1 MVITSI
7 KTKRFQQECEAL
19 IEKLRESSNELV
31 DEIGDKVR
39 DSFYE
44 TMELNR
50 KEAFTQLFILI
61 YQHDTKALERDLLK
75 CIVLQTEDFQPSPK
89 ERVNLMRWLWSSVQ
103 YIYKDFDYS
112 ELLDK
117 VRELNQ
123 LHETMASYGEDLP
136 FV

>member
-1 MVITSI
+1 
-7 KTKRFQQECEAL
+7 
-19 IEKLRESSNELV
+19 
-31 DEIGDKVR
+31 
-39 DSFYE
+39 
-44 TMELNR
+44 MELNR

-117 VRELNQ
+117 VRELNELQ
-123 LHETMASYGEDLP
+123 EDIFLP
-136 FV
+136 DINILKKKEKYKPNKNV

>member
-1 MVITSI
+1 
-7 KTKRFQQECEAL
+7 
-19 IEKLRESSNELV
+19 
-31 DEIGDKVR
+31 
-39 DSFYE
+39 
-44 TMELNR
+44 MELNR

-117 VRELNQ
+117 VRELNE
-123 LHETMASYGEDLP
+123 LHDTMVSDGTLWEVLTAL
-136 FV
+136 

>member
-1 MVITSI
+1 
-7 KTKRFQQECEAL
+7 
-19 IEKLRESSNELV
+19 
-31 DEIGDKVR
+31 
-39 DSFYE
+39 
-44 TMELNR
+44 MELNR

-117 VRELNQ
+117 VRELNE
-123 LHETMASYGEDLP
+123 LHDTMASYIALGADWKVTGGFGQMITEEEKKLGLEQL
-136 FV
+136 